1 MSAPHRLNA
10 LFAAIALSL
19 VAAAP
24 ASVAAPAA
32 QDSATPAT
40 HDNATSASTWGALH
54 WRMIGP
60 FRAGRTLAVTGVP
73 GQPTHFYIGS
83 VDGGVWETHDTGR
96 TWQPLFDNEPV
107 QSIGAIA
114 VAPSDPNIIYVG
126 TGESDMRSDITQ
138 GDGMYKSVDA
148 GKTWTHIGLADSQQI
163 AMIRVDAQNPNR
175 VFAAVLGHPYGPNP
189 QRGVFRSLDGGKTW
203 KKVLGPN
210 DNTGAIDIIFKPG
223 NANVIYASLW
233 QTRRPPWNVYP
244 PSNGPGS
251 GLYKSTDGG
260 NTWTHIQGNGF
271 PSKDVGRIGIAISA
285 AAPDRIYAIVDAEQG
300 GLYRSDDA
308 GKTWKKT
315 SGDPRIWQRG
325 WYFGQITADPKNP
338 DRVYA
343 MNTIELRSDDGGKTF
358 LPVKGDPT
366 GDDYHELWI
375 DPSDP
380 DRQIMGVDQGAIIT
394 TNGGKTWSSWFN
406 QPTAQMYHVST
417 DNRFPYRVYGAQQDS
432 GAAAVPSR
440 STYYP
445 TINMMQFH
453 EVTAGG
459 ESGMIAPDP
468 KDPDIVYG
476 DKVDKLDLKT
486 KQTRSVD
493 PTLADPDIY
502 RSTWTLPLVFNAADK
517 TTLYFGNQRLWQT
530 SDGGEHWTAISPD
543 LSRVD
548 PKVPANLDASTIAD
562 NLHQGD
568 RRGVVYSIGS
578 SPLDAKLLWA
588 GTDDGLIWRT
598 DDAGAH
604 WNNVTPKQLTAW
616 SKVGSLAPSHFD
628 QNTAFASVDR
638 HRLDDRKPY
647 IYRTTDG
654 GKTWTAIV
662 NGIPDGDFVDVVRE
676 DPVKRGLLYA
686 GTDFGIFVSFDNG
699 DHWHSLQQNLP
710 AVSVRDID
718 VKNDDLVIATHGRGF
733 WIMDNVSALRQ
744 LAAYPASW
752 ATRLYKPAVAY
763 RVRMPMF
770 TGTPLP
776 KDEPTA
782 ESPPWSAYI
791 DYSLAST
798 PAKPIEL
805 SIYDPNGKLV
815 RSYSSADKAP
825 KPNLAKINMTP
836 DWFREPVV
844 LEAKPGL
851 NRFVWPLR
859 YAPPAALAHGD
870 AYADGVWA
878 PPGQYTVK
886 LTVNGKTYSEP
897 LTVAHDPRVTIP
909 ETAYQQQFELARKV
923 EAEDAKLATAT
934 GEANRLHAALQKAS
948 KNAKG
953 DLKESI
959 DALDAKVVAAADIA
973 EAPNPYNAW
982 AFPPNN
988 VQNFRYLGGAFRS
1001 LMQAV
1006 DGGAD
1011 AAPSPDAQ
1019 AGYIKLS
1026 GLLDAS
1032 LQKWSAL
1039 KTTELPALN
1048 AKLKAAGKEP
1058 IGLESRK
1065 TKS

>member
-1 MSAPHRLNA
+1 MPVSRVRVIAASIVLALSAG
-10 LFAAIALSL
+10 AIAMPS
-19 VAAAP
+19 A
-24 ASVAAPAA
+24 VAAPQAGASA
-32 QDSATPAT
+32 Q
-40 HDNATSASTWGALH
+40 ASPFGALH
-54 WRMIGP
+54 WRLIGP

-73 GQPTHFYIGS
+73 GQPTHFYMGS

-114 VAPSDPNIIYVG
+114 VAPSDPNVIYVG
-126 TGESDMRSDITQ
+126 TGESDMRSDIVQ

-163 AMIRVDAQNPNR
+163 AMIRVDPHNPDR
-175 VFAAVLGHPYGPNP
+175 VFVAALGHPYGPNAE
-189 QRGVFRSLDGGKTW
+189 RGVFRSLDGGKTW

-210 DNTGAIDIIFKPG
+210 DDTGAIDIIFKPG
-223 NANVIYASLW
+223 DANVIYASLW
-233 QTRRPPWNVYP
+233 QTRRPPWNIYP

-260 NTWTHIQGNGF
+260 NTWTHIEGHGF
-271 PSKDVGRIGIAISA
+271 PSKKLGRIGIAISA
-285 AAPDRIYAIVDAEQG
+285 AAPDRIYAIVDAEEG

-338 DRVYA
+338 DRIYA

-366 GDDYHELWI
+366 GDDYHELWV
-375 DPSDP
+375 DPNDP

-394 TNGGKTWSSWFN
+394 VNGGKTWSSWYN

-432 GAAAVPSR
+432 GAAGVPSR
-440 STYYP
+440 STYEH
-445 TINMMQFH
+445 TIDMQQFH

-468 KDPDIVYG
+468 DDPDIVYG
-476 DKVDKLDLKT
+476 GTVEKLDLKT
-486 KQTRSVD
+486 KQTRDVD

-502 RSTWTLPLVFNAADK
+502 RHTWTLPLAFNAVDHD
-517 TTLYFGNQRLWQT
+517 TLYFGNQRLWQT
-530 SDGGEHWTAISPD
+530 TDGGEHWTAISPD

-548 PKVPANLDASTIAD
+548 PKVPANLDAPTIAD
-562 NLHQGD
+562 NLRQGD
-568 RRGVVYSIGS
+568 RRGVVYAIGS
-578 SPLDAKLLWA
+578 SPLDAKLLWV

-604 WNNVTPKQLTAW
+604 WGNVTPKQIGAW
-616 SKVGSLAPSHFD
+616 SKVGSISPSHFD
-628 QNTAFASVDR
+628 QSTAFVSVDR

-654 GKTWTAIV
+654 GKSWQSIV

-733 WIMDNVSALRQ
+733 WIMEDVSALRQ

-752 ATRLYKPAVAY
+752 ATRLYKPTVAY
-763 RVRMPMF
+763 RVRMPGF
-770 TGTPLP
+770 TGTPKP
-776 KDEPTA
+776 KDEPIV
-782 ESPPWSAYI
+782 ENPPWGAYI

-805 SIYDPNGKLV
+805 SIYDANGKLV
-815 RSYSSADKAP
+815 RRYSSADKAP
-825 KPNLAKINMTP
+825 KADLAKINMSP
-836 DWFREPVV
+836 DWFHEPVV
-844 LEAKPGL
+844 LETTPGL
-851 NRFVWPLR
+851 HRFVWPLR
-859 YAPPAALAHGD
+859 YAPPAALAKGD

-878 PPGQYTVK
+878 SPGQYTVK
-886 LTVNGKTYSEP
+886 LTVNGKTYQEP

-909 ETAYQQQFELARKV
+909 EAAYQQQFELATKV
-923 EAEDAKLATAT
+923 EAEGAKLATAM
-934 GEANRLHAALQKAS
+934 GEANRLHGALQKAR
-948 KNAKG
+948 KDANG
-953 DLKESI
+953 DLKKSI
-959 DALDAKVVAAADIA
+959 DALDAKVVAAADIT

-982 AFPPNN
+982 TFPPNN
-988 VQNFRYLGGAFRS
+988 VQNFRYLAGAFRS
-1001 LMQAV
+1001 LEQAV

-1011 AAPSPDAQ
+1011 AAPSPDAH
-1019 AGYIKLS
+1019 AGYTKLS
-1026 GLLDAS
+1026 GMLDAS

-1039 KTTELPALN
+1039 KTTELSALN
-1048 AKLKAAGKEP
+1048 AKLKAAGKKP
-1058 IGLESRK
+1058 ISLESK
-1065 TKS
+1065 DTKS